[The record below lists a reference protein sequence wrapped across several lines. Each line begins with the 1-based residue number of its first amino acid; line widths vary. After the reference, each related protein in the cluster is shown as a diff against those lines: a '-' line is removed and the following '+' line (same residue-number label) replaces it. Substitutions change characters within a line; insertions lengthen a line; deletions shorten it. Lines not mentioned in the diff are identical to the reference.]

1 MYVGMTQL
9 FVITS
14 IHWQSSILPLS
25 K

>member
-14 IHWQSSILPLS
+14 IHWQFSILPLS

>member
-1 MYVGMTQL
+1 MHVGMTQL

-14 IHWQSSILPLS
+14 IHWKSSILPLS